1 MVRDRRRGRRR
12 VAPRTVVRVSLRS
25 LHVARVGRTL
35 GDLAARGAGL
45 FDSPERGRAV
55 SSRDRRSAAQG
66 VAGGRRRGDERT
78 RARPR
83 GLAERNRERDAGGA
97 RAGPGTRGPV
107 PSTCWLETPVG
118 EGSSTETTVRI
129 DRPATGGGVG
139 RADDGRVIFVR
150 HSLPGELV
158 RVGVTEATSNF
169 YRGDAVEILESSPD
183 RVTPPC
189 PYAHPGG
196 CGGCDLQHAST
207 SAQLS
212 WKGSLVREHLKRIA
226 GLEMDVEV
234 APPPAEVQGSRTRLR
249 CAVNEAGRLSLRAA
263 RSHQLVPIDS
273 CWIANDAFEP
283 ALLSTWR
290 GVSEV
295 EVRALGTA
303 EPFAVARRESERGTH
318 YELRSLT
325 GAPLD
330 PGTHSRVEVGDHV
343 FSVGPLSFWQSH
355 RDAPSVLL
363 DAVLEL
369 STVTSGD
376 DVVDLFSGVRNF
388 AVPLATLVGPSGR
401 VTAVES
407 SAVGVRDARTNA
419 TGLKQ
424 IGRAHV

>member
-1 MVRDRRRGRRR
+1 
-12 VAPRTVVRVSLRS
+12 
-25 LHVARVGRTL
+25 
-35 GDLAARGAGL
+35 
-45 FDSPERGRAV
+45 
-55 SSRDRRSAAQG
+55 
-66 VAGGRRRGDERT
+66 
-78 RARPR
+78 
-83 GLAERNRERDAGGA
+83 
-97 RAGPGTRGPV
+97 
-107 PSTCWLETPVG
+107 VG
-118 EGSSTETTVRI
+118 EGSSTERTTVRI

-158 RVGVTEATSNF
+158 RVEVTEATSNF

-212 WKGSLVREHLKRIA
+212 WKASLVREHLKRIA

-234 APPPAEVQGSRTRLR
+234 APPGEVQGSRTRLR
-249 CAVNEAGRLSLRAA
+249 CAVNEDGRLSLRAA

-273 CWIANDAFEP
+273 CWISNDAFEP

-295 EVRALGTA
+295 ELRALGTA

-330 PGTHSRVEVGDHV
+330 PGTHSRVVVGDHV

-369 STVTSGD
+369 SNVTSGD
-376 DVVDLFSGVRNF
+376 DVVDLFSGVGLF
-388 AVPLATLVGPSGR
+388 AVPLAKLVGSSGR

-424 IGRAHV
+424 LKVREWSVTARSVNDTVREGSVVVLDPPRQGLAKGVAESLVRRRPRRLVYVSCDAATMARDLKNFLGSGFSLKQLRIFDLFPMTEHVELVALLDSPA

>member
-1 MVRDRRRGRRR
+1 M
-12 VAPRTVVRVSLRS
+12 
-25 LHVARVGRTL
+25 
-35 GDLAARGAGL
+35 
-45 FDSPERGRAV
+45 
-55 SSRDRRSAAQG
+55 
-66 VAGGRRRGDERT
+66 
-78 RARPR
+78 
-83 GLAERNRERDAGGA
+83 
-97 RAGPGTRGPV
+97 
-107 PSTCWLETPVG
+107 G
-118 EGSSTETTVRI
+118 EGSSTERTTVRI

-158 RVGVTEATSNF
+158 RVEVTEATSNF

-212 WKGSLVREHLKRIA
+212 WKASLVREHLKRIA

-234 APPPAEVQGSRTRLR
+234 APPPGEVQGSRTRLR
-249 CAVNEAGRLSLRAA
+249 CAVNEDGRLSLRAA

-273 CWIANDAFEP
+273 CWISNDAFEP

-295 EVRALGTA
+295 ELRALGTA

-330 PGTHSRVEVGDHV
+330 PGTHSRVVVGDHV

-369 STVTSGD
+369 ASVTSGD
-376 DVVDLFSGVRNF
+376 DVVDLFSGVGLF
-388 AVPLATLVGPSGR
+388 AVPLAKLVGSSGR

-424 IGRAHV
+424 LKVREWSVTARSVNDTVREGSVVVLDPPRQGLAKGVVESLVRRRPRRLVYVSCDAATLARDLKNFLGSGFSLKQLRIFDLFPMTEHVELVALLDSPA